1 MGYLK
6 ATRIYETVAISGG
19 YKVTIQ
25 KLSKAAQDKASS
37 YLLIDARQHMEAT
50 PGEAARI
57 VTDGALDNSGYTS
70 ALLLGGIVDWTLD
83 DEAGNI
89 LPMTRDTIENVLTA
103 QDAATLV
110 VAISNLSAGLDPNL
124 LTPGQATSSTASAV
138 SP

>member
-6 ATRIYETVAISGG
+6 ATRIYDAVEISGG

-25 KLSKAAQDKASS
+25 TLSKAARDKANS
-37 YLLIDARQHMEAT
+37 YLLMDARQHMESA

-57 VTDGALDNSGYTS
+57 VTDGALDNSGYTTS
-70 ALLLGGIVDWTLD
+70 LLLGGIVEWTLD

-103 QDAATLV
+103 QDAAALV
-110 VAISNLSAGLDPNL
+110 VAIDKLSAGPDPNL
-124 LTPGQATSSTASAV
+124 STAGVSGSSTA
-138 SP
+138 